1 MEYIYSKSL
10 TCHHHHQFNTVAIC
24 LHRLDL
30 YFADNISI
38 VGMVEGGEPSGL
50 LEVCR
55 NGKCGSVCDDYWTDR
70 DADVACKQLGFL
82 GYGEL

>member
-1 MEYIYSKSL
+1 
-10 TCHHHHQFNTVAIC
+10 
-24 LHRLDL
+24 
-30 YFADNISI
+30 
-38 VGMVEGGEPSGL
+38 MVEGGEPSGL

-55 NGKCGSVCDDYWTDR
+55 NCECGSVCDDYWTDR